1 MVCRGFSGGFVMI
14 AKRAR
19 QARCGL
25 SRHVWA
31 GTAAA
36 AFLAALS
43 AVVLLRNDPV
53 PRSAFADAP
62 PGTYLVGAQRGL
74 DEDVVV
80 AIDPGDPSTVLE
92 IGRVGHLPEYA
103 ILGSTSPDG
112 STIAIVTAD
121 HGTPGTPGV
130 SLLFLDVRTGQARA
144 ALAGVDDGIRPAWA
158 PAGDAVF
165 VTRTRKGSG
174 QLVDV
179 ELWRVPVRGT
189 PAAVAVHE
197 RVLGAYVAGVTPG
210 GEPVTVSIGAQ
221 GSLVHLAGASMLL
234 SPNITRDWRLAP
246 DGSAIAFIEA
256 DLAGGLRY
264 RQRVVS
270 FAGDSVAQSAPV
282 GGQQL
287 GVAWHPVASVP
298 TFGNEPPAP
307 TGDARAQRAPG
318 FDLPIE
324 FSSDGRYLAVEAWSG
339 TSFAEPGSKR
349 IAVVGDR
356 SRAVMPVQAV
366 LGWVS
371 P

>member
-1 MVCRGFSGGFVMI
+1 
-14 AKRAR
+14 
-19 QARCGL
+19 
-25 SRHVWA
+25 
-31 GTAAA
+31 
-36 AFLAALS
+36 
-43 AVVLLRNDPV
+43 
-53 PRSAFADAP
+53 
-62 PGTYLVGAQRGL
+62 
-74 DEDVVV
+74 
-80 AIDPGDPSTVLE
+80 
-92 IGRVGHLPEYA
+92 
-103 ILGSTSPDG
+103 
-112 STIAIVTAD
+112 
-121 HGTPGTPGV
+121 
-130 SLLFLDVRTGQARA
+130 
-144 ALAGVDDGIRPAWA
+144 
-158 PAGDAVF
+158 
-165 VTRTRKGSG
+165 
-174 QLVDV
+174 
-179 ELWRVPVRGT
+179 
-189 PAAVAVHE
+189 VHE

-270 FAGDSVAQSAPV
+270 FAGDSVAQSIPV

-324 FSSDGRYLAVEAWSG
+324 FSGDGRYLAVEAWSG

-349 IAVVGDR
+349 IAVVGER